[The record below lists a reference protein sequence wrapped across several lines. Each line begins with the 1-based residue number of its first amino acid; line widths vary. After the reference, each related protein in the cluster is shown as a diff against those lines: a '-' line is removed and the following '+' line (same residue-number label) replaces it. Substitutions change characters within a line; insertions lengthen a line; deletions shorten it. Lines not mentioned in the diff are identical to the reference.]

1 MTHAK
6 CVGCEMFKPVAMD
19 KYGDEVCEDCDPELH
34 AQARLVK
41 STQARLVKSKGKIF
55 LIDENLRGLL

>member
-34 AQARLVK
+34 SQARL
-41 STQARLVKSKGKIF
+41 AKSKGKVR